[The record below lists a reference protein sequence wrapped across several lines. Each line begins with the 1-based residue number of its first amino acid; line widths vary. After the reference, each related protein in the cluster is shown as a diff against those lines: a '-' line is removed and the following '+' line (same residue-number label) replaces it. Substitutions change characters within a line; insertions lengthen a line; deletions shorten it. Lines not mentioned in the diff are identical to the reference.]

1 MRHSLSILME
11 NEVGSLS
18 HIIGLFAQRALN
30 IESLT
35 VVPAIDT
42 SQSQVTLNTTANKR
56 TVELIAKQI
65 NKQIDVLTVTV
76 LVLD

>member
-1 MRHSLSILME
+1 ME

-35 VVPAIDT
+35 AVPAIDNNQALVT
-42 SQSQVTLNTTANKR
+42 QVTLNTTADAR
-56 TVELIAKQI
+56 TMALIAKQI
-65 NKQIDVLTVTV
+65 NKQIDVLKVTV
-76 LVLD
+76 LALE